1 MCENIICYLKLH
13 SFLITNISLLLIL
26 GFSLL
31 LYFKKMGEIHRE
43 WTFSKK
49 LLNFFEGKV
58 FILYFILLI
67 ISVLAAFNSVIL
79 NTKDLIPRD
88 KIAESYGLIFSAI
101 ITVSGVFVG
110 FYFNKK
116 QTYKEIVTRERIEWL
131 HKMQEDLAEFLALT
145 SRNDLTN
152 GDNDKLDRAR
162 ELYYLI
168 ISNLNVKED
177 KKKKKKKKKEKEKEK
192 ENENER
198 DAVELLYKY
207 ANSRG
212 LDVELNF
219 VRNVVDS
226 DEDKDSNA
234 TKSIDELR
242 EENKKLKDQI
252 KALEDKIKNLRKT
265 EEVDPLAGLKRK
277 EIISKYTEIFNE
289 TWNRIKDEA
298 DWGLLYFFLKR
309 KLERSF
315 LKSLLKASL
324 FQLLLDC
331 LIKISSLKDFLK
343 AYAFIFFLRRGC
355 KGRARPLSPSLNLP
369 PDPIALAGARPI
381 NTQKGFQLNFQK
393 LAIAQTLKIFNASSL
408 FAYCLISLRFIGKVY
423 DFIRLQQAGAL
434 EQLTA

>member
-131 HKMQEDLAEFLALT
+131 HKMQEALAEFLAIT
-145 SRNDLTN
+145 SNSKVKNVLK
-152 GDNDKLDRAR
+152 DKKDKAR

-168 ISNLNVKED
+168 ISNLNVKKDKD
-177 KKKKKKKKKEKEKEK
+177 KKNK
-192 ENENER
+192 NER

-207 ANSRG
+207 AISRG

-219 VRNVVDS
+219 NRNLDS
-226 DEDKDSNA
+226 DEDKDSNV
-234 TKSIDELR
+234 TKSIDEL
-242 EENKKLKDQI
+242 
-252 KALEDKIKNLRKT
+252 
-265 EEVDPLAGLKRK
+265 RK

-298 DWGLLYFFLKR
+298 D
-309 KLERSF
+309 
-315 LKSLLKASL
+315 
-324 FQLLLDC
+324 
-331 LIKISSLKDFLK
+331 
-343 AYAFIFFLRRGC
+343 
-355 KGRARPLSPSLNLP
+355 
-369 PDPIALAGARPI
+369 
-381 NTQKGFQLNFQK
+381 
-393 LAIAQTLKIFNASSL
+393 
-408 FAYCLISLRFIGKVY
+408 
-423 DFIRLQQAGAL
+423 
-434 EQLTA
+434 